1 MARAR
6 RPFNHAHLISLRPC
20 YSQRFLWGQHLGEE
34 DAESVRRAF
43 YALHGDHATGSPDDE
58 PGGSGGGEGTRG
70 GATGVAPGHEHT
82 VREGEGG
89 EGWWRFIVTR
99 VSQALL
105 VVVLFRA
112 WNQEQV
118 EPG

>member
-1 MARAR
+1 M
-6 RPFNHAHLISLRPC
+6 
-20 YSQRFLWGQHLGEE
+20 
-34 DAESVRRAF
+34 RRAF